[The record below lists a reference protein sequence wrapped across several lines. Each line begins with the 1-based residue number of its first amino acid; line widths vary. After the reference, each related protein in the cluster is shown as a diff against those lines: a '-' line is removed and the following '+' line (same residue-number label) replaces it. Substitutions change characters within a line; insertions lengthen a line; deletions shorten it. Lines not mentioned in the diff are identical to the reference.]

1 MKQEAEQI
9 AREIAL
15 TGGAAVFTI
24 GSGLS
29 TVLEYI
35 PPILGCMA
43 TLAGTV
49 LSIMLAVKA
58 YNDIRNSRAERRYR
72 EETIRDIEYR
82 RDNNLPCRRCRDKEI
97 AGK

>member
-1 MKQEAEQI
+1 MVQTTKETAI
-9 AREIAL
+9 AS
-15 TGGAAVFTI
+15 GAAIATI

-29 TVLEYI
+29 TFLEYI

-43 TLAGTV
+43 TLAGTI

-58 YNDIRNSRAERRYR
+58 YNDIKNSRAERRYR

-82 RDNNLPCRRCRDKEI
+82 RENDLPCRRCVDKEI
-97 AGK
+97 VGE